1 MLTNQSMTA
10 AMETNPIPDWHRAH
24 GAPLFSAQIRRYPE
38 DFQVTEELGWE
49 LSGDGEHD
57 YLYIEKSGANSQ
69 WVAKQLA
76 QFANVPLKDVGF
88 AGLKDRHA
96 VTRQWFS
103 VPRWNTPDWSLLE
116 VAGIRITRCER
127 HLRKLRRGA
136 HRSNTFAIVLRCSES
151 LDHDA
156 ITRRIGRLSAQGVPN
171 YYGEQRFG
179 RHGGNL
185 RLADDWANGQR
196 LPREK
201 RSMAISTMRS
211 YHFNNLLSERV
222 AQSTW
227 NTLMLGD
234 KANLEGSGSVFD
246 FSDIDSV
253 LQARCEAM
261 DIHPSATLIGDGSK
275 CEPGQWAAALARAR
289 VQPGNRSLRLKVQDL
304 GVEMDE
310 VEEGKPTV
318 ALNFSLT
325 RGAYATAVLRE
336 LCLWS

>member
-1 MLTNQSMTA
+1 MA
-10 AMETNPIPDWHRAH
+10 PNPLPDWHRAH
-24 GAPLFSAQIRRYPE
+24 GEPLFTAQIRRHPE
-38 DFQVTEELGWE
+38 DFQVTEVLGWE

-57 YLYIEKSGANSQ
+57 YLFIEKTGANSQ

-103 VPRWNTPDWSLLE
+103 VPRWNTPDWSSLVVTGVE
-116 VAGIRITRCER
+116 IVRCER

-136 HRSNTFAIVLRCSES
+136 HRSNTFSIVLRCSEA
-151 LDHDA
+151 LDGEAVTH
-156 ITRRIGRLSAQGVPN
+156 RIEQLSAQGVPN

-179 RHGGNL
+179 RNGGNL

-227 NTLMLGD
+227 NTLILGD
-234 KANLEGSGSVFD
+234 KANLDGSGSVFD

-261 DIHPSATLIGDGSK
+261 DIHPSATLIGGGSE
-275 CEPGQWAAALARAR
+275 CEPVKWAAALARAR
-289 VQPGNRSLRLKVQDL
+289 VQLGNRSLRLKVQYL
-304 GVEMDE
+304 E
-310 VEEGKPTV
+310 VSMEEAEEGKPTV
-318 ALNFSLT
+318 TLNFSLT
-325 RGAYATAVLRE
+325 RGAYATAVLHE
-336 LCLWS
+336 LCRWS

>member
-1 MLTNQSMTA
+1 MA
-10 AMETNPIPDWHRAH
+10 PNPLPDWHRAH
-24 GAPLFSAQIRRYPE
+24 GSPLFTAQIRRHPE

-49 LSGDGEHD
+49 FSGDGEHD
-57 YLYIEKSGANSQ
+57 YLYLEKTGANSQ

-116 VAGIRITRCER
+116 VAGVRVASCER

-136 HRSNTFAIVLRCSES
+136 HRSNTFAIVLRCSEP
-151 LDHDA
+151 LDREA
-156 ITRRIGRLSAQGVPN
+156 ITHRICLLSAQGVPN

-179 RHGGNL
+179 RNGGNL
-185 RLADDWANGQR
+185 RLANDWANGQR
-196 LPREK
+196 LPGEK

-211 YHFNNLLSERV
+211 YHFNNLLSDRV

-261 DIHPSATLIGDGSK
+261 DIHHRS
-275 CEPGQWAAALARAR
+275 EERR
-289 VQPGNRSLRLKVQDL
+289 VGKECRSR
-304 GVEMDE
+304 
-310 VEEGKPTV
+310 
-318 ALNFSLT
+318 
-325 RGAYATAVLRE
+325 
-336 LCLWS
+336 WSPYH

>member
-1 MLTNQSMTA
+1 MAPNTL
-10 AMETNPIPDWHRAH
+10 PDWQRAH
-24 GAPLFSAQIRRYPE
+24 GAPLFTAQIRRYPE

-49 LSGDGEHD
+49 FSGDGEHD
-57 YLYIEKSGANSQ
+57 YLFVEKTGANSQ

-76 QFANVPLKDVGF
+76 QFASVPLKDVGF

-103 VPRWNTPDWSLLE
+103 VPRWNTPDWSSLA
-116 VAGIRITRCER
+116 VAGVHITRCER

-136 HRSNTFAIVLRCSES
+136 HRSNTFSIVLRCSEP
-151 LDHDA
+151 LDRDA
-156 ITRRIGRLSAQGVPN
+156 ITHRIGLLSAQGVPN

-179 RHGGNL
+179 RNGGNV
-185 RLADDWANGQR
+185 RLADDWANGKR
-196 LPREK
+196 LPRDK

-211 YHFNNLLSERV
+211 YHFNALLSDRV

-234 KANLEGSGSVFD
+234 KANLEGSGSIFD
-246 FSDIDSV
+246 FSDIDGA
-253 LQARCEAM
+253 LQARCELM
-261 DIHPSATLIGDGSK
+261 DIHPSAILVGEGSE
-275 CEPGQWAAALARAR
+275 CQPVEWAAALARAR

-304 GVEMDE
+304 AMQ
-310 VEEGKPTV
+310 VEEAALGKPTV
-318 ALNFSLT
+318 TLNFSLT

>member
-1 MLTNQSMTA
+1 MA
-10 AMETNPIPDWHRAH
+10 PNPLPDWHRAH
-24 GAPLFSAQIRRYPE
+24 GAPLFTAQIRRYPE

-49 LSGDGEHD
+49 FSGDGDHD

-76 QFANVPLKDVGF
+76 KFANVPLKDVGF

-116 VAGIRITRCER
+116 VAGIRVARCER

-136 HRSNTFAIVLRCSES
+136 HRSNTFAIVLRCSEP
-151 LDHDA
+151 LDRDA
-156 ITRRIGRLSAQGVPN
+156 ITHRIGLLSAKGVPN

-179 RHGGNL
+179 RNGGNL

-211 YHFNNLLSERV
+211 YHFNNLLSDRV

-261 DIHPSATLIGDGSK
+261 DIHPSATLIGDGSE
-275 CEPGQWAAALARAR
+275 CEPVQWAAALVRAR
-289 VQPGNRSLRLKVQDL
+289 VQLGNRSLRLKVQDL
-304 GVEMDE
+304 QVAMEE
-310 VEEGKPTV
+310 AEEGKPTV
-318 ALNFSLT
+318 TLNFSLT

>member
-1 MLTNQSMTA
+1 MA
-10 AMETNPIPDWHRAH
+10 PNPLPDWHRAH
-24 GAPLFSAQIRRYPE
+24 GEPLFTAQIRRHPE

-103 VPRWNTPDWSLLE
+103 VPRWNTPDWSLLK
-116 VAGIRITRCER
+116 VAGIRIDRCER

-136 HRSNTFAIVLRCSES
+136 HRSNTFAIVLRCSEL
-151 LDHDA
+151 LDRDA
-156 ITRRIGRLSAQGVPN
+156 ITHRIGRLSAQGVPN

-179 RHGGNL
+179 RNGGNL

-201 RSMAISTMRS
+201 RSMAISTVRS
-211 YHFNNLLSERV
+211 YHFNNLLSDRV

-246 FSDIDSV
+246 FSDIDGV

-261 DIHPSATLIGDGSK
+261 DIHPSATLIVDGSE
-275 CEPGQWAAALARAR
+275 CQPLQWAAALARAR

-304 GVEMDE
+304 GVDLAE
-310 VEEGKPTV
+310 VESGKPTV
-318 ALNFSLT
+318 TLNFSLT

>member
-1 MLTNQSMTA
+1 MIS
-10 AMETNPIPDWHRAH
+10 NPLPDWHRAH
-24 GAPLFSAQIRRYPE
+24 GAPLLAAQIRRHPK

-49 LSGDGEHD
+49 LSGEGEHD
-57 YLYIEKSGANSQ
+57 YLYVEKSGANSQ

-103 VPRWNTPDWSLLE
+103 VPRCNAPDWSSFE
-116 VAGIRITRCER
+116 VAGVRIDRCER

-136 HRSNTFAIVLRCSES
+136 HRSNTFSIVLRCSEA
-151 LDHDA
+151 LDSDA
-156 ITRRIGRLSAQGVPN
+156 ITHRIEQLSAQGVPN

-179 RHGGNL
+179 RNGGNL
-185 RLADDWANGQR
+185 RLADDWASGQR

-211 YHFNNLLSERV
+211 YHFNNLLSQRV

-246 FSDIDSV
+246 FSDIDGV
-253 LQARCEAM
+253 LQARCDVM
-261 DIHPSATLIGDGSK
+261 DIHPSAILIGDGSE
-275 CEPGQWAAALARAR
+275 CEPVQWAAALAKAR
-289 VQPGNRSLRLKVQDL
+289 VQPGNRSLRLKVHDL
-304 GVEMDE
+304 E
-310 VEEGKPTV
+310 VAMEEAEVGESTV
-318 ALNFSLT
+318 TLNFSLT

-336 LCLWS
+336 LCRWS